1 MAMAKNPSRNG
12 EKLDRDSM
20 LQRLD
25 GNQELL
31 VELVQLFQEEA
42 PQLIAAMR
50 SALLQGDFQELK
62 RAAHSMKGAAGNF
75 SAQETASAASRLKT
89 DAKNGNAESA
99 KASLAVL
106 EAVVQSLIE
115 ELVELCQE
123 AAK

>member
-42 PQLIAAMR
+42 PQLIATMR
-50 SALLQGDFQELK
+50 SALLQSDFQELK

-75 SAQETASAASRLKT
+75 SAQLTARAALRLES
-89 DAKNGNAESA
+89 DAKNGDAESA
-99 KASLAVL
+99 KASLAAL
-106 EAVVQSLIE
+106 EAAVQNLLE
-115 ELVELCQE
+115 ELVELCQG